1 MSATSAFVGRHHE
14 LTALVEALPAA
25 GTGGVSLRLVEGAAG
40 IGKTRLVRELA
51 DTAASAGL
59 TVAWGQCWDE
69 ASTPPLW
76 PWTQVVR
83 RLLDVPRGTDLAALV
98 LDRTDAV
105 DDDAFALF
113 DATAAS
119 LRRTAVATPL
129 LIVIDDLHRADPAT
143 LHLTRFLLAHIHDA
157 PVLIVATYRPID
169 AAARDELAAPLAT
182 LRSIAHTVELD
193 GLPVE
198 AVAAMMDDGPADTE
212 QTSRAEGIRAV
223 TGGNP
228 LFIRHLMDTS
238 TPAGVSDGEDS
249 DRSAVAAVL
258 HARLAGLDDA
268 ALDLLGA
275 LAVLGPSAEPTAA
288 AGVLGPTVDLD
299 PLARSLRAAGLI
311 DDTRLALAHPLV
323 ADAVDETLA
332 PTRLAA
338 LHLAAARRD
347 SGDMPAAERAYHLCR
362 AGDAHWAA
370 AVDACREAADAATAT
385 SAHDDAVAHLHRALD
400 LLRDRPDAAMI
411 RFEVAFALARAIERS
426 GGSVAAEGAYRR
438 AHDLACATDSPTHV
452 ARAAARH
459 GIAFYADERAQL
471 ARAAH
476 CRAALSELATAEGA
490 DDALLRARLLAN
502 LAAADPTALDRV
514 ATADEAVSIARR
526 LGDPETLGIAL
537 VAQQVADLGPTT
549 LARRLRTSREIISVA
564 RACGEGDLAV
574 RGRFLLKNAL
584 LEAGDT
590 RELDAELIAQ
600 DRSITEIAEQRFS
613 RHSLWFRC
621 MRATLDGRAA
631 DAEMLATECLTIAQT
646 LHDPDGFGVY
656 TGQYGVALW
665 LQGRLS
671 ELEPVYIDLMR
682 EEPSEPLWPAVVGW
696 IALHDG
702 RINTARGLL
711 DRLAPPTEVPHGMH
725 TLLTWFTMADLAAAV
740 GEDEFVREMRDTLLP
755 YADRVVPIAM
765 GAACFGVIA
774 RPLGRLAAR
783 MGRVDEAVAHLE
795 RAIRL
800 TARMGARPWLVDA
813 QITLAEVLI
822 EHGRGDDPRIN
833 TLVGE
838 AAHATDQLELTVFEE
853 RLAHLTAG
861 DSATAATAM
870 PATHHTAPARAP
882 RATVAVL
889 GTFEVRSVDGEI
901 ARWTSRKARELLKI
915 LVARR
920 GAPIAR
926 EEMMGLLWPDDHP
939 DELANRLAVAVS
951 TVRRALDPSRSL
963 PADEVLRAEGGSLQL
978 LATHI
983 DVDAE
988 TFLRAAKA
996 ALDAHRAD
1004 APDAL
1009 TLLQGA
1015 LAIYG
1020 GEALPDEPYESWAE
1034 SLRSETSST
1043 RNALLRALS
1052 ARASDTGDHLL
1063 ASDALRLLLEQ
1074 DPYDEQANVG
1084 FIDVLHKL
1092 GAHGQASAARDR
1104 YAQRM
1109 SELGIAREQR

>member
-1 MSATSAFVGRHHE
+1 MSATSFVGRHRE
-14 LTALVEALPAA
+14 VTALVEALPAA
-25 GTGGVSLRLVEGAAG
+25 GAGAVPLQLVEGSAG

-51 DTAASAGL
+51 DTAARAGL

-69 ASTPPLW
+69 SSTPPLW
-76 PWTQVVR
+76 PWTQVLR

-98 LDRTDAV
+98 LDRADAV

-119 LRRTAVATPL
+119 LCRVAVATPL
-129 LIVIDDLHRADPAT
+129 LIVIDDLHRADPGT
-143 LHLTRFLLAHIHDA
+143 LHLTRFLVAHLQDV
-157 PVLIVATYRPID
+157 PVLVVATYRPDD
-169 AAARDELAAPLAT
+169 AATRDELAAPLAT
-182 LRSIAHTVELD
+182 LRSIAHTIVLD

-198 AVAAMMDDGPADTE
+198 AVAAMMDDGPTDTE
-212 QTSRAEGIRAV
+212 QKSRAEGIRAL

-228 LFIRHLMDTS
+228 LFIRHLIGTPTS
-238 TPAGVSDGEDS
+238 AGVSEGEHS
-249 DRSAVAAVL
+249 DRIGVAAVL
-258 HARLAGLDDA
+258 RARLVGLDDA

-275 LAVLGPSAEPTAA
+275 LAVLGPSAEPTATA
-288 AGVLGPTVDLD
+288 ALLGPTVDLD
-299 PLARSLRAAGLI
+299 PLVCSLRAAGLI
-311 DDTRLALAHPLV
+311 DDTRLAIAHPLV
-323 ADAVDETLA
+323 ADAVSETLV
-332 PTRLAA
+332 PERLAA

-347 SGDMPAAERAYHLCR
+347 AGGTPAAERAYHLCR

-370 AVDACREAADAATAT
+370 AVAACREAADAATAT
-385 SAHDDAVAHLHRALD
+385 SAHDDAIAHLHRALD
-400 LLRDRPDAAMI
+400 LLHDRPDATRI
-411 RFEVAFALARAIERS
+411 RFEVAFDLARSIERS

-438 AHDLACATDSPTHV
+438 AYDLACATGTPALV

-471 ARAAH
+471 ARAAD
-476 CRAALSELATAEGA
+476 CRAALSDVANVDAAEDG
-490 DDALLRARLLAN
+490 LRARLLAN
-502 LAAADPTALDRV
+502 LAAADPTDPDRV
-514 ATADEAVSIARR
+514 ATAEEAVSIARR
-526 LGDPETLGIAL
+526 LGDPEILGIAL

-549 LARRLRTSREIISVA
+549 LARRLRTSREIIA
-564 RACGEGDLAV
+564 LAQACGEGDLAV

-621 MRATLDGRAA
+621 MRATLDGRAD
-631 DAEMLATECLTIAQT
+631 DAEMLAAECLMMAQA

-682 EEPSEPLWPAVVGW
+682 EEPSEPLWPAVAGW

-702 RINTARGLL
+702 RTDTARGLL
-711 DRLAPPTEVPHGMH
+711 DRLAPPADVPHGMH

-740 GEDEFVREMRDTLLP
+740 GEDDFVREMRDTVLS
-755 YADRVVPIAM
+755 YADRAVPIAM

-774 RPLGRLAAR
+774 RPLGNLAAR
-783 MGRVDEAVAHLE
+783 LGRVDEAVAHLE

-800 TARMGARPWLVDA
+800 TARMRARPWLVDA
-813 QITLAEVLI
+813 QIALAEVLI
-822 EHGRGDDPRIN
+822 DHGRGGDPRVN
-833 TLVGE
+833 KLVNE

-853 RLAHLTAG
+853 RLARLTVA
-861 DSATAATAM
+861 DATTAATAA
-870 PATHHTAPARAP
+870 PTTHQSAPASAP
-882 RATVAVL
+882 HATVAVL

-926 EEMMGLLWPDDHP
+926 EEMMGLLWPDDQP

-978 LATHI
+978 LANHI

-996 ALDAHRAD
+996 ALNAHYAD
-1004 APDAL
+1004 SPDAL
-1009 TLLQGA
+1009 ALLQGA

-1020 GEALPDEPYESWAE
+1020 GEALPDEPYASWAE

-1043 RNALLRALS
+1043 RNALLRAVS
-1052 ARASDTGDHLL
+1052 ARASDTGGHLL

-1074 DPYDEQANVG
+1074 DPYDEQANLG
-1084 FIDVLHKL
+1084 FVDVLHKL
-1092 GAHGQASAARDR
+1092 GAHGEARAARDR

-1109 SELGIAREQR
+1109 SELGIPQEPH